1 MKFFKKNA
9 SKSRKNASDCLIY
22 IIYSLLYRYLWTS
35 VDSSMKK
42 RKIKMNSSA
51 ILRAVTFLKQK

>member
-1 MKFFKKNA
+1 MKFFRKND
-9 SKSRKNASDCLIY
+9 SKSIKNASDCLIY
-22 IIYSLLYRYLWTS
+22 IIYSLLYRYLWVS

-51 ILRAVTFLKQK
+51 ILRAVTFLKQN

>member
-9 SKSRKNASDCLIY
+9 SKSRKNVSDCLIY

-42 RKIKMNSSA
+42 RKIRMNSSA
-51 ILRAVTFLKQK
+51 ILRAVTFLK

>member
-1 MKFFKKNA
+1 MKFFKKND
-9 SKSRKNASDCLIY
+9 SKSIKNASDYLIY
-22 IIYSLLYRYLWTS
+22 IIYSLLYRYLWVS